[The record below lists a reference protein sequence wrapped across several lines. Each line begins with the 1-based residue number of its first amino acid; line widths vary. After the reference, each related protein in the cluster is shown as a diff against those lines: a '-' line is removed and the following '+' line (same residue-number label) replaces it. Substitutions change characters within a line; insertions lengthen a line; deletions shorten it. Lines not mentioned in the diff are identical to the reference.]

1 MLVMDELEETYD
13 TADEAGKIKLL
24 IIMLEELQFRSVC
37 MLLSSS
43 DVPSER
49 NLITL
54 THLHNLIRAL
64 KT

>member
-1 MLVMDELEETYD
+1 
-13 TADEAGKIKLL
+13 
-24 IIMLEELQFRSVC
+24 MLEELQFRSVC